1 MDYWISSKKVQT
13 GPYTV
18 DQLQLMWKQG
28 QLTSDSYYYDRL
40 RSEWLPLKSLVE
52 GKRELFT
59 PEEAFVRLGQNRL
72 NGCLTIFNHDEYLQI
87 YVENGFVIAALSKSD
102 LGELALAKAL
112 RLENAQYEWFANQ
125 APPTPNLRL
134 NITEYAMKH
143 SIARDVRVGA
153 PPKVRHQ
160 TVSLTKTLGDKAAA
174 KSRVQYILVA
184 DEVPPLT
191 IKLDKMTSVV
201 GRGDQCDVI
210 IDSTQVS
217 RKHCLLEVWEDNI
230 KVKDLDSSNGTF
242 VNGIPIKDGFLRSG
256 DQLRLGNYRL
266 LLHKEQ
272 KKAPEMPR

>member
-28 QLTSDSYYYDRL
+28 LLTSDSYYYDRL
-40 RSEWLPLKSLVE
+40 RSEWLPLRSLVE

-72 NGCLTIFNHDEYLQI
+72 KGCLTIFNNDEHHQI

-102 LGELALAKAL
+102 LGEFALSKAL
-112 RLENAQYEWFANQ
+112 RLENAQYEWLANQ
-125 APPTPNLRL
+125 DPPAPNLRL
-134 NITEYAMKH
+134 NITEYSMKH

-160 TVSLTKTLGDKAAA
+160 TVSLAKGLGDKAPA
-174 KSRVQYILVA
+174 KPRVNYILVA

-230 KVKDLDSSNGTF
+230 KVKDLDSSSGTF
-242 VNGIPIKDGFLRSG
+242 VNGVPIKDGFLRSG

-272 KKAPEMPR
+272 KKAPEMPH